1 MIEDID
7 RILFEEV
14 TILQRLDVLAR
25 EITLDYQGK
34 ELTVISLL
42 NGSFIFMADLL
53 RRIPLALQIDSWSIA
68 SYHGTQTSGRVEFR
82 QNHIAD
88 VSGRHVLILDDILD
102 SGRTLRAVF
111 DRLEAESGAVSIRS
125 CVLLDKKVQRHTP
138 FVADYSGFEIPDEF
152 VVGYG
157 LDYNERYRNLP
168 FIGVLKAD
176 AIARHAR

>member
-7 RILFEEV
+7 RILLEEA
-14 TILQRLDVLAR
+14 TILHRLDVLAR
-25 EITLDYQGK
+25 EITLDYQDK

-53 RRIPLALQIDSWSIA
+53 RRIPLPLQVDSWSIA
-68 SYHGTQTSGRVEFR
+68 SYHGTQTRGRVEFR

-88 VSGRHVLILDDILD
+88 VAGRHVLILDDILD

-111 DRLEAESGAVSIRS
+111 DRLEAESGATSIRS

-138 FVADYSGFEIPDEF
+138 FVADYSGFEIPNEF

>member
-7 RILFEEV
+7 RILLEEA

-25 EITLDYQGK
+25 EITLDYQDK

-53 RRIPLALQIDSWSIA
+53 RRIPLPLQVDSWSIA
-68 SYHGTQTSGRVEFR
+68 SYHGTQTSGRVKFR

-88 VSGRHVLILDDILD
+88 VAGRHVLILDDILD

-111 DRLEAESGAVSIRS
+111 DRLEAESGATSIRS
-125 CVLLDKKVQRHTP
+125 CVLLDKKVQRHNP

>member
-7 RILFEEV
+7 RILLEEV

-42 NGSFIFMADLL
+42 NGSFVFMADLL
-53 RRIPLALQIDSWSIA
+53 RRIPLPLQIDSWSIA
-68 SYHGTQTSGRVEFR
+68 SYHGIQASGRVEFR

-88 VSGRHVLILDDILD
+88 VAGRHVLILDDILD

-111 DRLEAESGAVSIRS
+111 DRLEAESGATSIRS

>member
-1 MIEDID
+1 MIEDIE
-7 RILFEEV
+7 RVLLEESV
-14 TILQRLDVLAR
+14 ILQRLDDLAQK
-25 EITLDYQGK
+25 ITLDYQGK
-34 ELTVISLL
+34 DLMVISLM
-42 NGSFIFMADLL
+42 NGSFVFMADLL
-53 RRIPLALQIDSWSIA
+53 RRIPLPLQIDSWSIS
-68 SYHGTQTSGRVEFR
+68 SYHGTRTSGRVEFR

-88 VSGRHVLILDDILD
+88 VKGRHVLILDDILD

-111 DRLEAESGAVSIRS
+111 DRLEAESGATNIRS

-138 FVADYSGFEIPDEF
+138 FVADYAGFEIPDEF

-168 FIGVLKAD
+168 FIGVLKAE